1 MDLDLVPVGAR
12 WLHLVATV
20 AMIGYYA
27 ILGLLVLPVLA
38 RIVSAR
44 QLGDTLAAVE
54 RRALPIIIGS
64 LAIFLATGV
73 YLMGADTRYGGVGDV
88 SGSSW
93 ATLLLAKHLVV
104 AVMVGLGVYVDAIIA
119 RRMAPPEEMDQVAAA
134 RRLTVVAAA
143 MTLLGAVVLFLTAA
157 AQAS

>member
-20 AMIGYYA
+20 TMIGFYA
-27 ILGLLVLPVLA
+27 VLGLLVLPVLT
-38 RIVSAR
+38 RVVTAR
-44 QLGDTLAAVE
+44 QLGDTIAAVE
-54 RRALPIIIGS
+54 RRALPVIIGS

-73 YLMGADTRYGGVGDV
+73 YLMGADARYGGVGDV
-88 SGSSW
+88 TGSAW

-104 AVMVGLGVYVDAIIA
+104 AVMVGLGVYIDAIIA
-119 RRMAPPEEMDQVAAA
+119 RRMAPPEETDQVAAA
-134 RRLTVVAAA
+134 RRLTVVAGA
-143 MTLLGAVVLFLTAA
+143 MTVLGAVVLFLTAA